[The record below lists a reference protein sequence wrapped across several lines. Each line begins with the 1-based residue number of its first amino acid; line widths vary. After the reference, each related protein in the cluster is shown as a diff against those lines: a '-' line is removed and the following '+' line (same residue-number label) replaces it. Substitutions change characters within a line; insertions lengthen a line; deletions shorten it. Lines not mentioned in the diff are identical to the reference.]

1 MGQRQRQ
8 RPLLFAPTAAA
19 FCAIA
24 RSQPWRRLC
33 QSGLSLARPL
43 LLVAPNDLLDG
54 RAQEGVLP
62 IVVELDHA
70 AEERGAS
77 ALRLLGELAGARE
90 DGLDV
95 GGCRLLAMSDRTQL
109 LWQCPVFESVR
120 PAFDST
126 RG

>member
-19 FCAIA
+19 FCAIPSHD
-24 RSQPWRRLC
+24 RSH
-33 QSGLSLARPL
+33 GGDFASLARPL

-95 GGCRLLAMSDRTQL
+95 GGCRLLAMSDRTPL